1 MTFGE
6 RVVGALKLDA
16 NTFEDIER
24 DPTAMGQAVGII
36 ALAALASNLGQIWR
50 LGFGVMLIG
59 VCSSL
64 VGYVLWSV
72 VVWLVGT
79 KLMPDPATKADF
91 PETFRTIAFAAS
103 PGPDRRRDDRSVRH
117 RMVPDAAADAD
128 HLALVDGGNGRRG
141 PAGPRLLGDI
151 QGRHRRAHRLRRLPR
166 VLGNDWRSCRSAPP
180 WLAGMFGR

>member
-64 VGYVLWSV
+64 VGYVIWSV
-72 VVWLVGT
+72 VVWLAGT

-91 PETFRTIAFAAS
+91 PETFRTIAFAAA
-103 PGPDRRRDDRSVRH
+103 PGLIGVVTIVPFLGWLLMLLLTPIIWLWSMAAMVVAVRQ
-117 RMVPDAAADAD
+117 VLDYSETFKAVIVVLIGFVVFLVFWGTIWFLSLGAA
-128 HLALVDGGNGRRG
+128 VVG
-141 PAGPRLLGDI
+141 
-151 QGRHRRAHRLRRLPR
+151 
-166 VLGNDWRSCRSAPP
+166 
-180 WLAGMFGR
+180 GMFGR

>member
-1 MTFGE
+1 MTFGD

-64 VGYVLWSV
+64 VGYVLWAV
-72 VVWLVGT
+72 VVWLAGT

-91 PETFRTIAFAAS
+91 AETFRTIAFAAS
-103 PGPDRRRDDRSVRH
+103 PGLIGVVTIVPLLGWMLMFLLTPIIWVWSMAAMVVAVRSVLDYSETFKAVIVVLIGFVVYVVFW
-117 RMVPDAAADAD
+117 MTMAFLSFGAA
-128 HLALVDGGNGRRG
+128 VVG
-141 PAGPRLLGDI
+141 
-151 QGRHRRAHRLRRLPR
+151 
-166 VLGNDWRSCRSAPP
+166 
-180 WLAGMFGR
+180 GMFGR